1 MKRFHPLFLLALLL
15 TGALFNSAQAQSDQ
29 LPYLQKYPFNRLLTK
44 QDLADTTAHDR
55 RLMRNAI
62 YARHGRP
69 FTDAN
74 LAQFFGSQKWYRRDS
89 SWKVGDEERRLSA
102 LEKRNI
108 EFIARFEAD
117 LKNSSW
123 VRNRLIKP
131 GQSVGEV
138 TLGMSRA
145 KVLALWGQPTAMQ
158 KRPDK
163 LSQDVWA
170 FEDTHNRMA
179 LAAATVIY
187 RAGKVAQIQ
196 VASHQ
201 IATADKISTAN
212 TLGHIRK
219 TAKPLKRATYGFP
232 VADGGL
238 AIYDSAS
245 RGIAFVFYIDIEE
258 EDDSSK
264 PFEIIVHPAKR
275 PIIPIAREA
284 FGHGFQVSR
293 LSR

>member
-1 MKRFHPLFLLALLL
+1 MKRFYPLFLMALLL
-15 TGALFNSAQAQSDQ
+15 MGALFNSAQAQSES

-44 QDLADTTAHDR
+44 QDLTDTTARDR

-89 SWKVGDEERRLSA
+89 SWKAGDEERRLSA
-102 LEKRNI
+102 TEKRNAA
-108 EFIARFEAD
+108 FILQFEAD
-117 LKNSSW
+117 LKNSSYM
-123 VRNRLIKP
+123 RNRLIKP
-131 GQSVGEV
+131 GQSVGDV

-145 KVLALWGQPTAMQ
+145 KVLALWGQPGETQ

-163 LSQDVWA
+163 LSQDLWL

-196 VASHQ
+196 VASHEM
-201 IATADKISTAN
+201 ATADKISTAN

-219 TAKPLKRATYGFP
+219 VVKPLKRKTYGFP

-245 RGIAFVFYIDIEE
+245 RGIAFVFYIDIEN
-258 EDDSSK
+258 EDDSSQ
-264 PFEIIVHPAKR
+264 PFEIIVHAANR

-284 FGHGFQVSR
+284 FGHGFQ
-293 LSR
+293 LSRP